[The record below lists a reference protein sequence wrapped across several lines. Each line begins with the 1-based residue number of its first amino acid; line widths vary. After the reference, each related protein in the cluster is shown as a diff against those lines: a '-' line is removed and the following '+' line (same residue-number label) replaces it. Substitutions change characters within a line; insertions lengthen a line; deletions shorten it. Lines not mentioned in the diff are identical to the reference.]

1 MHVKTRRAAVAV
13 LSLAGLLFLAKATAL
28 QAIPVDP
35 LQLSGQPVAG
45 EPVFFSVTGANPS
58 TSARIVVVQE
68 IPVARSG
75 PAPLVGFGC
84 YLGTPTALAT
94 ADVTTDASG
103 NVGPV
108 PVWSSAIPGSYV
120 ALLLQ
125 GPCTDVS
132 TGGRSAEA
140 STDALIVAEDGF
152 TVGADV
158 PALSGWGLAALGLA
172 LSIAGWAF
180 LSRTRA

>member
-1 MHVKTRRAAVAV
+1 MHVKTRRTAVAV
-13 LSLAGLLFLAKATAL
+13 LTFVGLVLFAKTTAV
-28 QAIPVDP
+28 QAIPVSP
-35 LQLSGQPVAG
+35 LQLVGSAVAD
-45 EPVFFSVTGANPS
+45 EPVFFSVTGAIPS
-58 TSARIVVVQE
+58 TSARIVV
-68 IPVARSG
+68 IPGALTDRSG
-75 PAPLVGFGC
+75 PAPLVFAC
-84 YLGTPTALAT
+84 YSGTPAALGT

-108 PVWSSAIPGSYV
+108 QVWTSATPGSYV
-120 ALLLQ
+120 AYLLQ
-125 GPCTDVS
+125 GTCADAS

-140 STDALIVAEDGF
+140 SSDARIVGEDGF

-180 LSRTRA
+180 LFRTRA